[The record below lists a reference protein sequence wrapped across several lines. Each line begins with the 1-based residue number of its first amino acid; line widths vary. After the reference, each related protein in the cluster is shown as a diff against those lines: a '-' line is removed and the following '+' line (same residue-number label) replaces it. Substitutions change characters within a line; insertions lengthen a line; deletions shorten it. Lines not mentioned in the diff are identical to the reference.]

1 MGKSYKSHRE
11 DRFGAATS
19 WVALEDIHISDS
31 EVAKLLAR
39 DFHQINEMR
48 QRIERGEEL
57 MPVSLHERASG
68 GVLHRRRASPRCRR
82 QACGKLFCRGRGG
95 LKQPR

>member
-19 WVALEDIHISDS
+19 WVALEDIHISDL

-68 GVLHRRRASPRCRR
+68 GYSIGDGRHRVVAARLAGSCSV
-82 QACGKLFCRGRGG
+82 AAEVV
-95 LKQPR
+95 